1 MVVRIWW
8 KKINKITW
16 KNIFKKALSKKISTK
31 YIKIN
36 NLKYIESK
44 KVVKDSLF
52 N

>member
-8 KKINKITW
+8 KNKITR
-16 KNIFKKALSKKISTK
+16 KNIVKKAVSKKMTK